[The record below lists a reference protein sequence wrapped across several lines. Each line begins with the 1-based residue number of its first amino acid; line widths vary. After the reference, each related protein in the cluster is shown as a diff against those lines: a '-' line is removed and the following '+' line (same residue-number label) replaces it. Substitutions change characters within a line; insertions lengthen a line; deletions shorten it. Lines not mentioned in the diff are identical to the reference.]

1 MQSPLKRCVS
11 ILKKKKNSLAPV
23 VVDEIDGC
31 VLSTFFNCG
40 GEIFHRPF
48 LSCVPFVCSFLIHF
62 IFRSIWRQ
70 KLTTKSMIYLNS
82 LYMLRKVEY
91 FISMCVD
98 KISTLTFSR
107 KNRSTIYI
115 NASCHTHA
123 AARLYYIPTNPTY
136 LSISSF
142 PSSLFGTDRKIW
154 KKLGQIL
161 KNTEICKK
169 KMIKKQKRWKLCV
182 ALYLEFVCCWPTIY
196 IPSITIFLSLD

>member
-123 AARLYYIPTNPTY
+123 AARLYYSIY
-136 LSISSF
+136 L
-142 PSSLFGTDRKIW
+142 
-154 KKLGQIL
+154 QIL
-161 KNTEICKK
+161 HIC
-169 KMIKKQKRWKLCV
+169 
-182 ALYLEFVCCWPTIY
+182 
-196 IPSITIFLSLD
+196 LSLPSLLLFLERTEKFEKNWGKF

>member
-70 KLTTKSMIYLNS
+70 KLTTKSMIYFNS
-82 LYMLRKVEY
+82 LYMLRKVKY

-154 KKLGQIL
+154 KKWG
-161 KNTEICKK
+161 K
-169 KMIKKQKRWKLCV
+169 
-182 ALYLEFVCCWPTIY
+182 F
-196 IPSITIFLSLD
+196 

>member
-70 KLTTKSMIYLNS
+70 KLTTKSMIYFNS

-98 KISTLTFSR
+98 KICLSLPSLLLFLERTEKFE
-107 KNRSTIYI
+107 KNGA
-115 NASCHTHA
+115 N
-123 AARLYYIPTNPTY
+123 L
-136 LSISSF
+136 
-142 PSSLFGTDRKIW
+142 
-154 KKLGQIL
+154 KKHGNLQ
-161 KNTEICKK
+161 K